1 MQRLTP
7 LGGSQ
12 CWTAAWLAWIVAFF
26 ALELPPIIHDHPQDT
41 LSDHVWLWFDIPQHK
56 APLETVRARRFLLLA
71 LMAWLIAHFLSGDE
85 F

>member
-7 LGGSQ
+7 LGGSRR
-12 CWTAAWLAWIVAFF
+12 WTALWLGWIVAFF
-26 ALELPPIIHDHPQDT
+26 ALELPPILNHHPQDT
-41 LSDHVWLWFDIPQHK
+41 LSDHVWLWFGIPQHRG
-56 APLETVRARRFLLLA
+56 PVETVRARRFLLLA